1 MPAKDLTQGSVL
13 KNMVGFSLPYLLSYF
28 MQLLYGLADL
38 FVIGLYDGVA
48 STTAVSI
55 GSQFMHFLTV
65 MIVGLA
71 MGSTVTLARAVGA
84 KNEGGASKTI
94 GSSVSLFIAVSV
106 VTATVLLLIARPI
119 VSVMSTPAEAT
130 DGTADYLRICF
141 IGIPFITAYN
151 VIASIFRGI
160 GDSKSPMYFVAVA
173 CACNILLDFI
183 FIGSMNMGPAGAALG
198 TTLSQTFSVGI
209 SLLYLRRKGLGIRL
223 HKHDLRPDRPTLS
236 KILKIGTPIALQD
249 GFIQIAFLAITVI
262 ANNRGLVDSA
272 AVGIVEKLI
281 GMLFLVPSA
290 MLSTVSTMTAQNIGA
305 GKAQRCRLTLR
316 YAVMIA
322 LSYGMLMAILI
333 QFTAEPIVGWFT
345 SDPEVIHAGGQYFRS
360 YVIDTV
366 FAGIHFCLSGYF
378 VAYGYSIVSFI
389 HNVASIILARVPL
402 SYIFSV
408 NFPDTL
414 FPMGLAAPI
423 GSLLSVL
430 ICIGFLIWFRKH
442 GKL

>member
-1 MPAKDLTQGSVL
+1 MA
-13 KNMVGFSLPYLLSYF
+13 GFSLPYLLSYF

-106 VTATVLLLIARPI
+106 VTATVLLLIIRPI
-119 VSVMSTPAEAT
+119 VSVMSTPVEAIN
-130 DGTADYLRICF
+130 GTADYLRICF

-173 CACNILLDFI
+173 CAFNILLDFI
-183 FIGSMNMGPAGAALG
+183 FIGSMNMGPVGAALG

-209 SLLYLRRKGLGIRL
+209 SLFYLKRKGLGIRF

-236 KILKIGTPIALQD
+236 TILKIGTPIALQD

-305 GKAQRCRLTLR
+305 GQAERCRLTLR

>member
-1 MPAKDLTQGSVL
+1 MA
-13 KNMVGFSLPYLLSYF
+13 GFSLPYLLSYF

-84 KNEGGASKTI
+84 KNEGGASQTI

-106 VTATVLLLIARPI
+106 VTATVLLLIIRPI
-119 VSVMSTPAEAT
+119 VSVMSTPVEAIN
-130 DGTADYLRICF
+130 GTADYLRICF

-173 CACNILLDFI
+173 CAFNILLDFI
-183 FIGSMNMGPAGAALG
+183 FIGSMNMGPVGAVLG

-360 YVIDTV
+360 YVLDTV

>member
-13 KNMVGFSLPYLLSYF
+13 KNMAGFSLPYLLSYF

-71 MGSTVTLARAVGA
+71 MGTTVTLARAIGA
-84 KNEGGASKTI
+84 KNERGASKTI
-94 GSSVSLFIAVSV
+94 GSSVSLFIAVSFL
-106 VTATVLLLIARPI
+106 AAGILLLIIRPI
-119 VSVMSTPAEAT
+119 VSEMSTPVEAIN
-130 DGTADYLRICF
+130 GTADYLRICF

-173 CACNILLDFI
+173 CALNILLDFI

-209 SLLYLRRKGLGIRL
+209 SLFYLKRKGLGIRF

-236 KILKIGTPIALQD
+236 TILKIGTPIALQD

-305 GKAQRCRLTLR
+305 GQAERCRLTLR

-322 LSYGMLMAILI
+322 LSYGTLIAILI

-360 YVIDTV
+360 YVLDTV

-430 ICIGFLIWFRKH
+430 ICIGFFIWFRRH

>member
-1 MPAKDLTQGSVL
+1 MA
-13 KNMVGFSLPYLLSYF
+13 GFSLPYLLSYF

-84 KNEGGASKTI
+84 KNEGGASQTI

-106 VTATVLLLIARPI
+106 VTATVLLLIIRPI
-119 VSVMSTPAEAT
+119 VSVMSTPVEAIN
-130 DGTADYLRICF
+130 GTADYLRICF

-173 CACNILLDFI
+173 CAFNILLDFI
-183 FIGSMNMGPAGAALG
+183 FIGSMNMGPVGAALG

-209 SLLYLRRKGLGIRL
+209 SLFYLKRKGLGIRF

-236 KILKIGTPIALQD
+236 TILKIGTPIALQD

-272 AVGIVEKLI
+272 AVGIVEKL
-281 GMLFLVPSA
+281 
-290 MLSTVSTMTAQNIGA
+290 
-305 GKAQRCRLTLR
+305 KRCRLTLR

>member
-1 MPAKDLTQGSVL
+1 MA
-13 KNMVGFSLPYLLSYF
+13 GFSLPYLLSYF

-106 VTATVLLLIARPI
+106 VTATVLLLIIRPI
-119 VSVMSTPAEAT
+119 VSVMSTPVEAIN
-130 DGTADYLRICF
+130 GTADYLRICF

-173 CACNILLDFI
+173 CAFNILLDFI
-183 FIGSMNMGPAGAALG
+183 FIGSMNMGPVGAALG

-209 SLLYLRRKGLGIRL
+209 SLFYLKRKGLGIRF

-236 KILKIGTPIALQD
+236 TILKIGTPIALQD

-290 MLSTVSTMTAQNIGA
+290 MLSTVSTMTA
-305 GKAQRCRLTLR
+305 
-316 YAVMIA
+316 IA

>member
-1 MPAKDLTQGSVL
+1 MA
-13 KNMVGFSLPYLLSYF
+13 GFSLPYLLSYF

-84 KNEGGASKTI
+84 KNEGGASQTI

-106 VTATVLLLIARPI
+106 VTATVLLLIIRPI
-119 VSVMSTPAEAT
+119 VSVMSTPVEAIN
-130 DGTADYLRICF
+130 GTADYLRICF

-173 CACNILLDFI
+173 CAFNILLDFI

-209 SLLYLRRKGLGIRL
+209 SLFYLKRKGLGIRF

-236 KILKIGTPIALQD
+236 TILKIGTPIALQD

-281 GMLFLVPSA
+281 GMLFLV
-290 MLSTVSTMTAQNIGA
+290 
-305 GKAQRCRLTLR
+305 QRCRLTLR

>member
-1 MPAKDLTQGSVL
+1 MA
-13 KNMVGFSLPYLLSYF
+13 GFSLPYLLSYF

-84 KNEGGASKTI
+84 KNEGGASQTI

-106 VTATVLLLIARPI
+106 VTATVLLLIIRPI
-119 VSVMSTPAEAT
+119 VSVMSTPVEAIN
-130 DGTADYLRICF
+130 GTADYLRICF

-173 CACNILLDFI
+173 CAFNILLDFI
-183 FIGSMNMGPAGAALG
+183 FIGSMNMGPVGAALG

-209 SLLYLRRKGLGIRL
+209 SLFYLKRKGLGIRF

-236 KILKIGTPIALQD
+236 TILKIGTPIALQD

-281 GMLFLVPSA
+281 GMLFLVEMPTDPKICRDDCLELWNA
-290 MLSTVSTMTAQNIGA
+290 HGHTHTVHCRTYSRMVHIG
-305 GKAQRCRLTLR
+305 
-316 YAVMIA
+316 
-322 LSYGMLMAILI
+322 
-333 QFTAEPIVGWFT
+333 P
-345 SDPEVIHAGGQYFRS
+345 
-360 YVIDTV
+360 
-366 FAGIHFCLSGYF
+366 
-378 VAYGYSIVSFI
+378 
-389 HNVASIILARVPL
+389 
-402 SYIFSV
+402 
-408 NFPDTL
+408 
-414 FPMGLAAPI
+414 
-423 GSLLSVL
+423 
-430 ICIGFLIWFRKH
+430 
-442 GKL
+442 

>member
-1 MPAKDLTQGSVL
+1 MA
-13 KNMVGFSLPYLLSYF
+13 GFSLPYLLSYF

-84 KNEGGASKTI
+84 KNEGGASQTI

-106 VTATVLLLIARPI
+106 VTATVLLLIIRPI
-119 VSVMSTPAEAT
+119 VSVMSTPVEAIN
-130 DGTADYLRICF
+130 GTADYLRICF

-173 CACNILLDFI
+173 CAFNILLDFI
-183 FIGSMNMGPAGAALG
+183 FIGSMNMGPVGAALG

-209 SLLYLRRKGLGIRL
+209 SLFYLKRKGLGIRF

-236 KILKIGTPIALQD
+236 TILKIGTPIALQD

-272 AVGIVEKLI
+272 AVGIVEK
-281 GMLFLVPSA
+281 
-290 MLSTVSTMTAQNIGA
+290 
-305 GKAQRCRLTLR
+305 RCRLTLR

>member
-1 MPAKDLTQGSVL
+1 MA
-13 KNMVGFSLPYLLSYF
+13 GFSLPYLLSYF

-84 KNEGGASKTI
+84 KNEGGASQTI

-106 VTATVLLLIARPI
+106 VTATVLLLIIRPI
-119 VSVMSTPAEAT
+119 VSVMSTPVEAIN
-130 DGTADYLRICF
+130 GTADYLRICF

-173 CACNILLDFI
+173 CAFNILLDFI
-183 FIGSMNMGPAGAALG
+183 FIGSMNMGPVGAALG

-209 SLLYLRRKGLGIRL
+209 SLFYLKRKGLGIRF

-236 KILKIGTPIALQD
+236 TILKIGTPIALQD

-281 GMLFLVPSA
+281 GMLFLE
-290 MLSTVSTMTAQNIGA
+290 
-305 GKAQRCRLTLR
+305 RCRLTLR

>member
-13 KNMVGFSLPYLLSYF
+13 KNMAGFSLPYLLSYF

-106 VTATVLLLIARPI
+106 VTATVLLLIIRPI
-119 VSVMSTPAEAT
+119 VSVMSTPVEAIN
-130 DGTADYLRICF
+130 GTADYLRICF

-173 CACNILLDFI
+173 CAFNILLDFI
-183 FIGSMNMGPAGAALG
+183 FIGSMNMGPVGAALG

-305 GKAQRCRLTLR
+305 GQAERCRLTLR

-360 YVIDTV
+360 YVLDTV

>member
-1 MPAKDLTQGSVL
+1 
-13 KNMVGFSLPYLLSYF
+13 
-28 MQLLYGLADL
+28 
-38 FVIGLYDGVA
+38 
-48 STTAVSI
+48 
-55 GSQFMHFLTV
+55 
-65 MIVGLA
+65 
-71 MGSTVTLARAVGA
+71 
-84 KNEGGASKTI
+84 
-94 GSSVSLFIAVSV
+94 
-106 VTATVLLLIARPI
+106 
-119 VSVMSTPAEAT
+119 MSTPVEAIN
-130 DGTADYLRICF
+130 GTADYLRICF

-173 CACNILLDFI
+173 CALNILLDFI

-209 SLLYLRRKGLGIRL
+209 SLFYLKRKGLGIRF

-236 KILKIGTPIALQD
+236 TILKIGTPIALQD

-305 GKAQRCRLTLR
+305 GQAERCRLTLK

-322 LSYGMLMAILI
+322 LSYGTLIAILI
-333 QFTAEPIVGWFT
+333 QFTAEPVVGWFT

-360 YVIDTV
+360 YVMDTAV
-366 FAGIHFCLSGYF
+366 RRHPFLPKRIFRSIRLFYRVIHSQRGFHHIGKS
-378 VAYGYSIVSFI
+378 AT
-389 HNVASIILARVPL
+389 ILH
-402 SYIFSV
+402 
-408 NFPDTL
+408 
-414 FPMGLAAPI
+414 
-423 GSLLSVL
+423 LLSEFSRHPLPNGPRRSHRLPPLGPHLHRLLHLVPQSTESSSYQHFAE
-430 ICIGFLIWFRKH
+430 GFTPFRLKIPLPMDISIH
-442 GKL
+442 

>member
-1 MPAKDLTQGSVL
+1 MA
-13 KNMVGFSLPYLLSYF
+13 GFSLPYLLSYF

-84 KNEGGASKTI
+84 KNEGGASQTI

-106 VTATVLLLIARPI
+106 VTATVLLLIIRPI
-119 VSVMSTPAEAT
+119 VSVMSTPVEAIN
-130 DGTADYLRICF
+130 GTADYLRICF

-173 CACNILLDFI
+173 CAFNILLDFI
-183 FIGSMNMGPAGAALG
+183 FIGSMNMGPVGAVLG